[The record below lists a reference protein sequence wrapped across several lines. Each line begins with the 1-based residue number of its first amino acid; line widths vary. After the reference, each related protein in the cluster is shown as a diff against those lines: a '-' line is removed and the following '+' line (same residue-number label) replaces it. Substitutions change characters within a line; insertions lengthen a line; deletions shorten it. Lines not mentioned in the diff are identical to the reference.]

1 MARRSAAMISE
12 LNSRPCHDYNALFMY
27 RGYRHA
33 KYCVAPLFGRK
44 GGQAMSADV
53 DALLHHPK
61 LE

>member
-1 MARRSAAMISE
+1 MISE